1 MKTNVYLAS
10 YEDLSQLSV
19 NAETLEEAIT
29 ALSQIKDVE
38 PMLLQRKITGIA
50 IPDEPAPLP
59 IAVVYCRAEREEAGE
74 TLPDTVTVR
83 PLTAIER
90 TPGSTV
96 MLYAIDTAE
105 DPIVEFAGWY
115 DDSGARISVDP
126 SFAFTVPEVQT
137 SGQTVELIAKFRTKV
152 APVNYTVT
160 VEREMSDE
168 STPVPDSCVV
178 RPETA
183 IVPAGESVALYAVVT
198 DALHTFVGW
207 KDDEGSVLSTDET
220 FVCTPEANTTIHALF
235 GEV

>member
-19 NAETLEEAIT
+19 NAETLEEAVT
-29 ALSQIKDVE
+29 ALAQIKDVE

-50 IPDEPAPLP
+50 IPDEPTPLP
-59 IAVVYCRAEREEAGE
+59 VAVIYCRAEREEAGE

-105 DPIVEFAGWY
+105 DPTVEFAGWY
-115 DDSGARISVDP
+115 DDSGSRISVDP

-137 SGQTVELIAKFRTKV
+137 SGQTVELIAKFRTRV

-160 VEREMSDE
+160 VESEMADE

-207 KDDEGSVLSTDET
+207 QDEEGSVLSTNET
-220 FVCTPEANTTIHALF
+220 FVYTPEANTTIHAIF